1 MNPSSTAHPL
11 EDEMVA
17 GPDKKQL
24 LVAPVRRGKAIN
36 SNSKTP
42 GEIMCQTRFVLCCLY
57 RGKATFPQENH
68 FFPPPEEK
76 SLLLAKQSNDEGR
89 PSLTHTRP
97 TAPPGEGAPWGAAGS
112 ARVCLWGRGR
122 GRGRSRPR
130 PAGTGTGRAQPA
142 TWLQP
147 GSSQAWATAPGKE
160 QLSGSRR
167 GSFCWG

>member
-1 MNPSSTAHPL
+1 MNPASTASPL
-11 EDEMVA
+11 EDELVA

-24 LVAPVRRGKAIN
+24 PVAPVRRGKDIS
-36 SNSKTP
+36 SNNKTP

-68 FFPPPEEK
+68 FFPPPKEK

-89 PSLTHTRP
+89 PSLTRTRP

-112 ARVCLWGRGR
+112 ARVCLC

-130 PAGTGTGRAQPA
+130 PAGMGTGRARPA

-147 GSSQAWATAPGKE
+147 GSSQARAAAPGKE

-167 GSFCWG
+167 ASFCGG